1 MRKTPLTKLV
11 GERTVEV
18 SREISPGL
26 MSRIDL
32 LAEISQTLAMF
43 GHPNQRLRTNPVRT
57 QVSINQIL
65 YGSGDL
71 LRIIVD
77 NSRKSRIEP

>member
-1 MRKTPLTKLV
+1 
-11 GERTVEV
+11 
-18 SREISPGL
+18 

-32 LAEISQTLAMF
+32 LAEINQTLAMF
-43 GHPNQRLRTNPVRT
+43 GHPNQRLRTNHVRT